1 MHIGKYFL
9 NVFRN
14 ILAASHENYLK
25 EGYVVFD
32 ILMQLNFVTWKK
44 YFVQLSIEH
53 FEPVDVVYFILIRC
67 NQV

>member
-1 MHIGKYFL
+1 MK
-9 NVFRN
+9 
-14 ILAASHENYLK
+14 NYLK

-44 YFVQLSIEH
+44 YFVLLSIEH
-53 FEPVDVVYFILIRC
+53 FEPVDVVYFILIRY